1 MHSHKIL
8 LFYEN
13 KLENKIILPP
23 YFQRARHREKSARIR
38 SFSILYIPAFELN
51 TKIYKVISAF
61 SPNVRKYG
69 PEKLRIRTLFAH

>member
-23 YFQRARHREKSARIR
+23 YFQRVRYREKSAPIR
-38 SFSILYIPAFELN
+38 SFSILHIPAFELN
-51 TKIYKVISAF
+51 TKIYKVNLGIQS
-61 SPNVRKYG
+61 
-69 PEKLRIRTLFAH
+69 EC